1 MADVPDR
8 PAAGLPP
15 CVPYNGGVVDE
26 SGHRPRPRPGVF
38 AGRRRRSWIRWTWPL
53 VVALLV
59 GSTMGVGVAALI
71 HVPRV
76 ESLASFTPSLVTQL
90 VATEG
95 GIFASYARERRMMLK
110 EGEIPP
116 LFEQALLASE
126 DSNFFQHGGI
136 DALGIARAA
145 VDDLRAGRMKEGA
158 STISMQLAR
167 TLFLT
172 RERKW
177 RRKIEESLVAVELE
191 KNFSKQQIITLYLN
205 LVNLGHGNYGIE
217 AASRYYFGKPAKAL
231 TLPEAATLIGI
242 IPAPSRFSPYREPD
256 MVLRQRNRVLRLM
269 LENRL
274 IAAAAYQQAI
284 AQPLLVTSQQPE
296 ESFAPYFAEEVRKYL
311 EATYGANML
320 YEGGLQVQTS
330 LDPRIQR
337 ATEQAVRAGLLHVD
351 HRRGWGGP
359 IAQLDDAAIEQ
370 DTLPAV
376 FPQGEP
382 VIGRW
387 YQGVVVAA
395 DRNAARVR
403 IGKRLFTLDAKGMA
417 WTGRSHPGDL
427 LRRGMVAWFRFEAP
441 EAKPAKGSKKAAGR
455 EGAEGAETAAPAAA
469 AGAGPAA
476 APPKHLMLEQQ
487 PRMEAAG
494 LVIESRTGAIRAM
507 VGGWDFAR
515 NKFNRITQAR
525 RQVGSAFKPFVYGAA
540 LEQGWTPAD
549 TLLDAP
555 TSFIGA
561 DGKLSYHPQNYY
573 HNHYGIVTLRRALE
587 LSINVPT
594 VKLLDL
600 IGGNKV
606 VAFAHHCGIR
616 TPLPTWP
623 SIALGSADLVPLE
636 LAASYAAIANQ
647 GTHIEPYMI
656 ERISSPDGQVLEQHF
671 PTAYT
676 STDPAVAYVLTHML
690 EGVVD
695 RGTAYAIKDLPL
707 DIAGKTG
714 TTDDFTDAWFV
725 GFTPRYTILT
735 WIGYDVKRSLGQ
747 GMSGAVAALPMWR
760 GIVEDGLK
768 HGWIEKGET
777 FSPPPGIVY
786 RDIDYYTGLLAG
798 QGSPKV
804 VKEAFVAGTEPAR
817 EYNTRWSTITTLPWY
832 QQRPF
837 YIPKEGEKMPQK
849 GAPPAPGAQP
859 PATPPNPPPAGEGN

>member
-1 MADVPDR
+1 MTGD
-8 PAAGLPP
+8 L
-15 CVPYNGGVVDE
+15 
-26 SGHRPRPRPGVF
+26 
-38 AGRRRRSWIRWTWPL
+38 AGRRRPVPGARRRRWPWVRWTWPL
-53 VVALLV
+53 VVAVLV
-59 GSTMGVGVAALI
+59 GTTVGVAVAALI
-71 HVPRV
+71 HVPQV
-76 ESLASFTPSLVTQL
+76 GALASFTPNLVTQL
-90 VATEG
+90 FAVDG
-95 GIFASYARERRMMLK
+95 SVFASFARERRMMLK

-116 LFEQALLASE
+116 LIEQALLASE
-126 DSNFFQHGGI
+126 DINFFRHGGI
-136 DALGIARAA
+136 DAMGIARAA
-145 VDDLRAGRMKEGA
+145 LDDLRAGRMKEGA

-191 KNFSKQQIITLYLN
+191 KTFSKQQIITLYLN

-217 AASRYYFGKPAKAL
+217 AASRYYFGKPAKAV
-231 TLPEAATLIGI
+231 TLSEAATLIGI
-242 IPAPSRFSPYREPD
+242 IPAPSRFSPYREPEL
-256 MVLRQRNRVLRLM
+256 VLRQRNRVLRLM
-269 LENRL
+269 LENRF
-274 IAAAAYQQAI
+274 ITAEAFQKAV

-296 ESFAPYFAEEVRKYL
+296 ESFAPYFGEEIRKYL

-320 YEGGLQVQTS
+320 YEGGLQVQTC

-337 ATEQAVRAGLLHVD
+337 AAEQAIRTGLLHVD

-359 IAQLDDAAIEQ
+359 IAQLDEAGIEQ
-370 DTLPAV
+370 QSLPAAFV
-376 FPQGEP
+376 EGKP
-382 VIGRW
+382 VAGRW
-387 YQGVVVAA
+387 YQGVVLSA
-395 DRNAARVR
+395 DRASASVR
-403 IGKRLFTLDAKGMA
+403 IGKREFTLDGTGMA
-417 WTGRSHPGDL
+417 WTGHLHPHDL
-427 LRRGMVAWFRFEAP
+427 LRRGMVAWFRFEVP
-441 EAKPAKGSKKAAGR
+441 EARPARGGKKAAK
-455 EGAEGAETAAPAAA
+455 AA
-469 AGAGPAA
+469 AGASAPAMQ
-476 APPKHLMLEQQ
+476 LLLEQQ

-515 NKFNRITQAR
+515 NRFNRITQAR

-561 DGKLSYHPQNYY
+561 DGKLSYHPENYY
-573 HNHYGIVTLRRALE
+573 HKNYGIVTLRRALE
-587 LSINVPT
+587 QSINVPA

-600 IGGNKV
+600 VGGGKV
-606 VAFAHHCGIR
+606 VSFAHRCGIR

-636 LAASYAAIANQ
+636 LAASYAAIANE

-656 ERISSPDGQVLEQHF
+656 ERISSADGQVLEQHF

-676 STDPAVAYVLTHML
+676 STDPAVAYVLTHMM

-695 RGTAYAIKDLPL
+695 RGTAYAINDLPL
-707 DIAGKTG
+707 DLAGKTG

-760 GIVEDGLK
+760 GIVEEGLK
-768 HGWIEKGET
+768 GGWIQKGEA
-777 FSPPPGIVY
+777 FSPPPGVVF
-786 RDIDYYTGLLAG
+786 RQVDYYTGLLAG
-798 QGSPKV
+798 EGSPKV

-817 EYNTRWSTITTLPWY
+817 EYSARWSTITTLPWY

-837 YIPKEGEKMPQK
+837 YIPKQGEKMPQK
-849 GAPPAPGAQP
+849 GGPPLPGGPPPAVPL
-859 PATPPNPPPAGEGN
+859 NPPPGGEGN

>member
-1 MADVPDR
+1 VENEPHD
-8 PAAGLPP
+8 
-15 CVPYNGGVVDE
+15 
-26 SGHRPRPRPGVF
+26 RPRPIPGV
-38 AGRRRRSWIRWTWPL
+38 RRRRWRWFRWTWPL
-53 VVALLV
+53 LVAVLIGATV
-59 GSTMGVGVAALI
+59 GVSVAALI
-71 HVPRV
+71 HVPQV
-76 ESLASFTPSLVTQL
+76 GSLATFTPNLVTQL
-90 VATEG
+90 MAVDG
-95 GIFASYARERRMMLK
+95 SVFASFARERRMMLK

-116 LFEQALLASE
+116 VIENALLASE
-126 DSNFFQHGGI
+126 DSNFFRHGGI
-136 DALGIARAA
+136 DAMGIARAA
-145 VDDLRAGRMKEGA
+145 LDDLRAGKMKEGG

-191 KNFSKQQIITLYLN
+191 KSFSKQQIITLYLN

-217 AASRYYFGKPAKAL
+217 AASRYYFGKPAKAV
-231 TLPEAATLIGI
+231 TLSEAATLIGI
-242 IPAPSRFSPYREPD
+242 IPAPSRYSPYREPE
-256 MVLRQRNRVLRLM
+256 MVLRQRNRVLRRM
-269 LENRL
+269 LEDRL
-274 IAAAAYQQAI
+274 VSADDYQKAV

-320 YEGGLQVQTS
+320 YEGGLQLQTT
-330 LDPRIQR
+330 LDPKIQR
-337 ATEQAVRAGLLHVD
+337 ATEQAIRAGLLHVD

-359 IAQLDDAAIEQ
+359 IARLEESNVEQ
-370 DTLPAV
+370 QNLPAAFV
-376 FPQGEP
+376 QGRP
-382 VIGRW
+382 VAGRW
-387 YQGVVVAA
+387 YQGVVLTA
-395 DRNAARVR
+395 DRGSASVR
-403 IGKRLFTLDAKGMA
+403 IGKQIFSLTPKGMA
-417 WTGRSHPGDL
+417 WTGHAHPGDL
-427 LRRGMVAWFRFEAP
+427 LHRGMVAWFRFEVP
-441 EAKPAKGSKKAAGR
+441 EVKPAKGKKAPAIPPG
-455 EGAEGAETAAPAAA
+455 ETAA
-469 AGAGPAA
+469 A
-476 APPKHLMLEQQ
+476 APLELMLEQE

-555 TSFIGA
+555 TAFIGA
-561 DGKLSYHPQNYY
+561 DGKLSYRPENYY
-573 HNHYGIVTLRRALE
+573 HKHYGIVTLRRALE
-587 LSINVPT
+587 QSINVPA
-594 VKLLDL
+594 VKMLDL

-606 VAFAHHCGIR
+606 VAFAHRCGIR
-616 TPLPTWP
+616 TPLPAWP
-623 SIALGSADLVPLE
+623 SIALGSADLTPLE

-656 ERISSPDGQVLEQHF
+656 ERIASPDGQVMEQHF

-676 STDPAVAYVLTHML
+676 SADPAVAYVLTHML
-690 EGVVD
+690 EGVID
-695 RGTAYAIKDLPL
+695 RGTAYAINDLPL
-707 DIAGKTG
+707 DLAGKTG

-768 HGWIEKGET
+768 HGWIQKGET
-777 FSPPPGIVY
+777 FAVPPGVVF
-786 RDIDYYTGLLAG
+786 RDVDYYTGLLAG

-817 EYNTRWSTITTLPWY
+817 EYSARWSTITTLPWY

-849 GAPPAPGAQP
+849 GGPPVPGVP
-859 PATPPNPPPAGEGN
+859 PGVVPPNPPPGGEGN

>member
-1 MADVPDR
+1 MIGVEDVARDR
-8 PAAGLPP
+8 
-15 CVPYNGGVVDE
+15 
-26 SGHRPRPRPGVF
+26 RPVPGV
-38 AGRRRRSWIRWTWPL
+38 RRRRWRWVRWTWPL
-53 VVALLV
+53 ALAVLI
-59 GSTMGVGVAALI
+59 GSTVGVSVAALI
-71 HVPRV
+71 HVPQV
-76 ESLASFTPSLVTQL
+76 GALASFTPNLVTQL
-90 VATEG
+90 YAADGSV
-95 GIFASYARERRMMLK
+95 FASFARERRMMLK
-110 EGEIPP
+110 EGDIPP
-116 LFEQALLASE
+116 LTEQALLASE
-126 DSNFFQHGGI
+126 DSNFFRHGGI
-136 DALGIARAA
+136 DAMGIARAA
-145 VDDLRAGRMKEGA
+145 LDDLRAGRMKEGG

-191 KNFSKQQIITLYLN
+191 KSFSKQQIITLYLN

-217 AASRYYFGKPAKAL
+217 AASRYYFGKPAKADSL
-231 TLPEAATLIGI
+231 AEAATLIGI
-242 IPAPSRFSPYREPD
+242 IPAPSRYSPYREPD
-256 MVLRQRNRVLRLM
+256 LVLHQRNRVLRRM
-269 LENRL
+269 LEDRF
-274 IAAAAYQQAI
+274 ITADAYQKA
-284 AQPLLVTSQQPE
+284 ATQPLLVVSQQPE
-296 ESFAPYFAEEVRKYL
+296 ESSAPYFGEEIRKYL

-320 YEGGLQVQTS
+320 YEGGLQLQTT

-337 ATEQAVRAGLLHVD
+337 AAEQSIRTGLLHVD

-359 IAQLDDAAIEQ
+359 IAQLTETAIDQ
-370 DTLPAV
+370 QVLPAA
-376 FPQGEP
+376 FTQGRP
-382 VIGRW
+382 VPGRW
-387 YQGVVVAA
+387 YQGVVLAA
-395 DRNAARVR
+395 DRGTARVR
-403 IGKRLFTLDAKGMA
+403 IGKQEFALEPKGMA
-417 WTGRSHPGDL
+417 WTGHAHPGDL
-427 LRRGMVAWFRFEAP
+427 LRRGMVAWFRFEVPETKAARLPKGAKKPASPPPPAP
-441 EAKPAKGSKKAAGR
+441 ELQ
-455 EGAEGAETAAPAAA
+455 
-469 AGAGPAA
+469 
-476 APPKHLMLEQQ
+476 LMLEQE

-555 TSFIGA
+555 TGFIGA
-561 DGKLSYHPQNYY
+561 DGKLSYWPQNYY
-573 HNHYGIVTLRRALE
+573 HKHYGIVTLRRALE
-587 LSINVPT
+587 QSINVPT

-600 IGGNKV
+600 VGGAKV
-606 VAFAHHCGIR
+606 VSFAHRCGIR
-616 TPLPTWP
+616 TQLPTWP

-676 STDPAVAYVLTHML
+676 SSDPAVAYVLTHML
-690 EGVVD
+690 EGVID
-695 RGTAYAIKDLPL
+695 RGTAYAINDLPL

-735 WIGYDVKRSLGQ
+735 WIGYDLKRSLGQ
-747 GMSGAVAALPMWR
+747 GMSGAIAALPMWR
-760 GIVEDGLK
+760 SIVEEGLK
-768 HGWIEKGET
+768 EGWIQKGET
-777 FSPPPGIVY
+777 FAVPPGVVF
-786 RDIDYYTGLLAG
+786 RDVDYYSGLLAG

-817 EYNTRWSTITTLPWY
+817 EYNARWSTITTLPWY

-849 GAPPAPGAQP
+849 GGPPQPGAPAVPPNAPPG
-859 PATPPNPPPAGEGN
+859 GEGN

>member
-1 MADVPDR
+1 V
-8 PAAGLPP
+8 L
-15 CVPYNGGVVDE
+15 
-26 SGHRPRPRPGVF
+26 
-38 AGRRRRSWIRWTWPL
+38 RWLLPL
-53 VVALLV
+53 VLAVLL
-59 GSTMGVGVAALI
+59 GTGVGVSVAALI

-90 VATEG
+90 YTDDGSVA
-95 GIFASYARERRMMLK
+95 ASFARERRMMLK

-116 LFEQALLASE
+116 LLQQALLASE

-136 DALGIARAA
+136 DAWGIARAA
-145 VDDLRAGRMKEGA
+145 LDDLRAGRMKEGA

-167 TLFLT
+167 TLFLS

-177 RRKIEESLVAVELE
+177 RRKVEESLVAVELE

-231 TLPEAATLIGI
+231 NLPEAATLIGI
-242 IPAPSRFSPYREPD
+242 IPAPSRYSPYREPD
-256 MVLRQRNRVLRLM
+256 MVLRQRNRVLRRM
-269 LENRL
+269 LDDRFITSE
-274 IAAAAYQQAI
+274 ACEKAI
-284 AQPLLVTSQQPE
+284 ATPLLVSLQQPE
-296 ESFAPYFAEEVRKYL
+296 ESFAPYFGEEVRKYL
-311 EATYGANML
+311 EATYGATML

-337 ATEQAVRAGLLHVD
+337 DTEQAIRTGLLHVD

-359 IAQLDDAAIEQ
+359 VAQLDEAAIEQ
-370 DTLPAV
+370 QNLPAAFV
-376 FPQGEP
+376 KDLP
-382 VIGRW
+382 VPGRW
-387 YQGVVVAA
+387 YQGLVLAA
-395 DRNAARVR
+395 DRANARVR
-403 IGKRLFTLDAKGMA
+403 IGKQEFTLEPKGMA
-417 WTGRSHPGDL
+417 WTGHAHPGDL
-427 LRRGMVAWFRFEAP
+427 LRRGMVSWFRFEVP
-441 EAKPAKGSKKAAGR
+441 EVKPAKGAK
-455 EGAEGAETAAPAAA
+455 AAA
-469 AGAGPAA
+469 AQAGAP
-476 APPKHLMLEQQ
+476 LQLVLEQE

-555 TSFIGA
+555 TAFTGA
-561 DGKLSYHPQNYY
+561 DGKLSYRPENYY
-573 HNHYGIVTLRRALE
+573 HKHYGIVTLRRALE
-587 LSINVPT
+587 QSINVPA

-600 IGGNKV
+600 IGGAKV
-606 VAFAHHCGIR
+606 VSFAHRCGIR

-623 SIALGSADLVPLE
+623 SIALGSADLTPLE

-676 STDPAVAYVLTHML
+676 STDPAVAYVLSHMM

-695 RGTAYAIKDLPL
+695 RGTAYAIKDLPVA
-707 DIAGKTG
+707 IAGKTG

-735 WIGYDVKRSLGQ
+735 WIGYDLKRSLGQ

-760 GIVEDGLK
+760 GIVEGGLK
-768 HGWIEKGET
+768 QGWIQKGAT
-777 FSPPPGIVY
+777 FQPPPGVVF
-786 RDIDYYTGLLAG
+786 RDIEYYSGLLAG
-798 QGSPKV
+798 AGSPKV

-817 EYNTRWSTITTLPWY
+817 EYSARWSTISTLPWY

-837 YIPKEGEKMPQK
+837 YIPKEGEKMPLR
-849 GAPPAPGAQP
+849 GGPPTPGTSPPALPL
-859 PATPPNPPPAGEGN
+859 NPPPGGEGN